1 LLPPIINDI
10 WRRLMKNRINNLRS
24 KFDALGIDAVYV
36 TSQTNHRYF
45 TKFDNGDGSL
55 LITRENAYAFEDF
68 RYIEIAEKLL
78 SSVYTV
84 VEPKGKRS
92 EWLEAILKKEEIK
105 ALGIEDYSMSL
116 NAYERLKADVSA
128 LLKPI
133 GTTITTMRE
142 IKDEWEIA
150 EIQKAQE
157 ITDKAFTHILGI
169 LSTDITEN
177 DVAAELEY
185 FMRKNGAEDK
195 SFETISI
202 SAEKTSLPHGVPE
215 NIKLKKGFFTMDFG
229 ATVNGYHSD
238 MTRTVCIGK
247 ADEEMKKLYNTV
259 LRAQKAGLEYLKA
272 GVNTKDADNVAREI
286 IYENYKGY
294 FGHSLGHSVGLE
306 IHEHPALSPNCD
318 RILVPG
324 NVVTVDPG
332 IYIPGK
338 YGTRIEDLVVIRDG
352 GITNLT
358 KSPKEL
364 IEI

>member
-1 LLPPIINDI
+1 MI
-10 WRRLMKNRINNLRS
+10 KRIENLRA
-24 KFDALGIDAVYV
+24 KFDALGVDAVYI

-55 LITRENAYAFEDF
+55 LITKENAYAFEDF
-68 RYIEIAEKLL
+68 RYIEVAEKLL
-78 SSVYTV
+78 SATYKV

-92 EWLEAILKKEEIK
+92 IWLEDILKKEEIK
-105 ALGIEDYSMSL
+105 FLGFEDYSMSVSSFE
-116 NAYERLKADVSA
+116 ALKNDVSA
-128 LLKPI
+128 TLKPI
-133 GTTITTMRE
+133 GNTVVEMRE
-142 IKDEWEIA
+142 IKDEWEI
-150 EIQKAQE
+150 EQISKAQE
-157 ITDKAFTHILGI
+157 ITDRAFNHILGI

-195 SFETISI
+195 SFETIAI
-202 SAEKTSLPHGVPE
+202 NGKKTSLPHGVPG
-215 NIKLKKGFFTMDFG
+215 NSKLAKGFLTMDFG

-259 LRAQKAGLEYLKA
+259 LEAQLSALEYLSA
-272 GVNTKDADNVAREI
+272 GGKNSKEADKIARDI
-286 IYENYKGY
+286 IYKDYEGY
-294 FGHSLGHSVGLE
+294 FGHSLGHSVGLV
-306 IHEHPALSPNCD
+306 IHERPALSPVKEA
-318 RILVPG
+318 ILVPG
-324 NVVTVDPG
+324 NVVTVEPG

-338 YGTRIEDLVVIRDG
+338 YGTRIEDLVVIREN

-358 KSPKEL
+358 KSEKKL

>member
-1 LLPPIINDI
+1 
-10 WRRLMKNRINNLRS
+10 MEKRINKLRAS
-24 KFDALGIDAVYV
+24 FDTLGVDAVYI
-36 TSQTNHRYF
+36 TSQTSHRYF

-55 LITRENAYAFEDF
+55 LITKERAYAFEDF
-68 RYIEIAEKLL
+68 RYIEVANKLL

-92 EWLEAILKKEEIK
+92 VWLKEILNNEGVK
-105 ALGIEDYSMSL
+105 ALGIEDYTMSL
-116 NAYERLKADVSA
+116 YAHKMLKSDVEIE
-128 LLKPI
+128 LKPI
-133 GTTITTMRE
+133 GNTIVSIRE
-142 IKDEWEIA
+142 VKDEWEI
-150 EIQKAQE
+150 EQIRKAQE
-157 ITDKAFTHILGI
+157 ITDKAFSHILGI

-238 MTRTVCIGK
+238 MTRTVCLGK
-247 ADEEMKKLYNTV
+247 ADAEMKKLYNTV
-259 LRAQKAGLEYLKA
+259 LEAQLAGLEYLKA
-272 GVNTKDADNVAREI
+272 GVNTRDADNVAREI
-286 IYENYKGY
+286 IYREYKGY

-318 RILVPG
+318 KILVSG
-324 NVVTVDPG
+324 NIVTVEPG

-338 YGTRIEDLVVIRDG
+338 YGTRIEDLVVIREG

-358 KSPKEL
+358 ASSKEL

>member
-1 LLPPIINDI
+1 MI
-10 WRRLMKNRINNLRS
+10 KRIENLRA
-24 KFDALGIDAVYV
+24 KFDALGVDAVYI

-55 LITRENAYAFEDF
+55 LITKEKAYAFEDF
-68 RYIEIAEKLL
+68 RYTEIAQKLL
-78 SSVYTV
+78 GDTYTV
-84 VEPKGKRS
+84 VDPKLVRETINNENIS
-92 EWLEAILKKEEIK
+92 V
-105 ALGIEDYSMSL
+105 LGIEDKSMSL
-116 NAYERLKADVSA
+116 FAYEILKSRVKCE
-128 LLKPI
+128 LKGI
-133 GTTITTMRE
+133 GGAITDMRE

-150 EIQKAQE
+150 EVAKAQE
-157 ITDKAFTHILGI
+157 ITDKAFEHILDI
-169 LSTDITEN
+169 ISTDITEN

-202 SAEKTSLPHGVPE
+202 NGAKTSLPHGVPG
-215 NIKLKKGFFTMDFG
+215 NDKLQKGFLTMDFG

-247 ADEEMKKLYNTV
+247 ADGEMKKLYNTV
-259 LRAQKAGLEYLKA
+259 LSAQLAALDYLMAG
-272 GVNTKDADNVAREI
+272 GVNTKEADKVARDI
-286 IYENYKGY
+286 IYKDYEGY

-306 IHEHPALSPNCD
+306 IHEMPALSPNCD

-324 NVVTVDPG
+324 NIVTVEPG

-338 YGTRIEDLVVIRDG
+338 YGTRIEDLVVIREN

>member
-1 LLPPIINDI
+1 
-10 WRRLMKNRINNLRS
+10 MEKRINNLRS
-24 KFDALGIDAVYV
+24 QFDVLGVDAVYV

-55 LITRENAYAFEDF
+55 LITRKNAYAFEDF
-68 RYIEIAEKLL
+68 RYIEIAQKLL
-78 SSVYTV
+78 GEVYTV
-84 VEPKGKRS
+84 VEPKGKRNK
-92 EWLEAILKKEEIK
+92 WLEEILKNEEIRS
-105 ALGIEDYSMSL
+105 LGIEDRSL
-116 NAYERLKADVSA
+116 SLYAYEMLKADVSA
-128 LLKPI
+128 ELVAI
-133 GTTITTMRE
+133 GGTITTMRE
-142 IKDEWEIA
+142 IKDEWEI
-150 EIQKAQE
+150 EQIQRAQD
-157 ITDKAFTHILGI
+157 ITDKAFAHILDI

-202 SAEKTSLPHGVPE
+202 SAQKTSLPHGVPE
-215 NIKLKKGFFTMDFG
+215 NVKLQKGFFTMDFG

-259 LRAQKAGLEYLKA
+259 LSAQTAALEYLTS

-286 IYENYKGY
+286 IYKDYSGY

-324 NVVTVDPG
+324 NIVTVEPG

-338 YGTRIEDLVVIRDG
+338 YGTRIEDLVVIREN

>member
-1 LLPPIINDI
+1 MI
-10 WRRLMKNRINNLRS
+10 NRINNLRS
-24 KFDALGIDAVYV
+24 KFDELGVDAVYI

-55 LITRENAYAFEDF
+55 LITKQNAYAFEDF
-68 RYIEIAEKLL
+68 RYIEVAEKLL
-78 SSVYTV
+78 SGAYTV

-92 EWLEAILKKEEIK
+92 GWLDNILKKEEIK
-105 ALGIEDYSMSL
+105 TLGFEDCSL
-116 NAYERLKADVSA
+116 SVSAYERLKLDVSSE
-128 LLKPI
+128 LKGI
-133 GTTITTMRE
+133 GGTITTMRE
-142 IKDEWEIA
+142 IKDEWEI
-150 EIQKAQE
+150 EQIRQAQV
-157 ITDKAFTHILGI
+157 ITDKAFEHILGI

-247 ADEEMKKLYNTV
+247 ADDEMKKLYNTV
-259 LRAQKAGLEYLKA
+259 LSAQKAGLECLKA
-272 GVNTKDADNVAREI
+272 GVNTKAADKIARDI
-286 IYENYKGY
+286 IYKEYEGY

-306 IHEHPALSPNCD
+306 IHEMPALSPNCD

-324 NVVTVDPG
+324 NIVTVEPG

-338 YGTRIEDLVVIRDG
+338 YGTRIEDLVVIREN